1 VFVSLDVGRII
12 QLSLGYYQLEN
23 VVNLATRQDEEATTI
38 ETQGILQC
46 VAHLG
51 GFLLG
56 VETI

>member
-1 VFVSLDVGRII
+1 
-12 QLSLGYYQLEN
+12 LEN